1 MASYSV
7 GRSQIIGTSSS
18 NSRTS
23 LISSEVLSKPSGI
36 KLFGL
41 CFKFNSIH
49 TKRSYHKALVLILTY
64 IAYTAFHMGR
74 RPLSIVKNVLNRNC
88 SAIPDH
94 HHQSTS
100 LNSELNPSIP
110 FDINVF
116 GNQNTTFSTTK
127 PSLQLSQG
135 HESTDNSC
143 NWAPF
148 DDDTTANQ
156 LLAILDSSFL
166 LAYAILMFVSGIVAE
181 RMNLRYFISAGSI
194 LSGIGLIAFGF
205 AYTLDI
211 HSMTY
216 FITVQ
221 VLSGAAQTTGWPVV
235 VTCVSNWFE
244 PAKRGLIYGLW
255 NSHTNVGNILG
266 ATIAGYY
273 VEKDWGLSFI
283 VPGIIMISVGCV
295 LFLFLVPTPQDVDLS
310 PIASEYL
317 ESSIKSDQ
325 IATTISSFDDSLDR
339 SEKGNLSI
347 RKTMTQSNVKVH
359 EATGKAVSFMTALK
373 IPGVIEYSLCLFFSK
388 LVSYTFLYWLPR
400 YITSSTSNN
409 SEDSAYLSTPFDIG
423 GVAGAILAGYF
434 SDAFNA
440 NGITCNVMLLLA
452 IPAMFLYQRIGSLS
466 NANNISLQ
474 LLCGALVNG
483 PYCLITTSVSA
494 DLGGRVKDGRAMA
507 TVAAI
512 IDGMGSIGAVIGP
525 LFAGFV
531 SSSDGNWEAV
541 FLMLIMADV
550 LASFCLIRLTVREI
564 KEKFLKQNTPINSA
578 SEIVPN

>member
-1 MASYSV
+1 MASFAS
-7 GRSQIIGTSSS
+7 GRSPITASSSS

-23 LISSEVLSKPSGI
+23 LISSEVFSKPIGI

-41 CFKFNSIH
+41 CFKFNSVRA
-49 TKRSYHKALVLILTY
+49 KRNYHKALVLILTY

-88 SAIPDH
+88 SALSDH
-94 HHQSTS
+94 IHQAEV
-100 LNSELNPSIP
+100 SEPSYNAP
-110 FDINVF
+110 FEISVF
-116 GNQNTTFSTTK
+116 SVQNTTFTSSSSTTSS
-127 PSLQLSQG
+127 PQITDQT
-135 HESTDNSC
+135 TDNSC

-166 LAYAILMFVSGIVAE
+166 LAYALLMFVSGIVAE

-205 AYTLDI
+205 AYSLNI

-216 FITVQ
+216 FIIVQ
-221 VLSGAAQTTGWPVV
+221 ILSGAAQTTGWPVV

-283 VPGIIMISVGCV
+283 VPGIIMISVGCI
-295 LFLFLVPTPQDVDLS
+295 LYLFLVPTPQDVDLS
-310 PIASEYL
+310 PTASNLL
-317 ESSIKSDQ
+317 EGSLKPHGTP
-325 IATTISSFDDSLDR
+325 TTITRYDSSLDQ
-339 SEKGNLSI
+339 SEKGISDGRRTNSKSDERL
-347 RKTMTQSNVKVH
+347 H
-359 EATGKAVSFMTALK
+359 ETSGKAVSFLTALK

-452 IPAMFLYQRIGSLS
+452 IPSMFLYQRIGSLS
-466 NANNISLQ
+466 TANNISLQ

-483 PYCLITTSVSA
+483 PYCLITTAVSA
-494 DLGGRVKDGRAMA
+494 DLGSRVKDGRAMA

-531 SSSDGNWEAV
+531 SSSGGDWQAV
-541 FLMLIMADV
+541 FLMLILADV
-550 LASFCLIRLTVREI
+550 LASFCLIRLTAREI
-564 KEKFLKQNTPINSA
+564 KDKFFKQTAPSNS
-578 SEIVPN
+578 ETVVTT

>member
-1 MASYSV
+1 MASFAV
-7 GRSQIIGTSSS
+7 GRSPITASSSS

-23 LISSEVLSKPSGI
+23 LISSEVLSKPIGI

-41 CFKFNSIH
+41 CFKFNSVQA
-49 TKRSYHKALVLILTY
+49 KRNYHKALVLILTY

-88 SAIPDH
+88 SALPNHIH
-94 HHQSTS
+94 HTDISEPSYNAPFEISVFSVQNATFTSSSSSSSSSSPQST
-100 LNSELNPSIP
+100 
-110 FDINVF
+110 D
-116 GNQNTTFSTTK
+116 QT
-127 PSLQLSQG
+127 
-135 HESTDNSC
+135 TDNSC

-166 LAYAILMFVSGIVAE
+166 LAYALLMFVSGIVAE
-181 RMNLRYFISAGSI
+181 RTNLRYFISAGSI

-205 AYTLDI
+205 AYSLNI
-211 HSMTY
+211 HSMSY
-216 FITVQ
+216 FIIVQ
-221 VLSGAAQTTGWPVV
+221 ILSGAAQTTGWPVV

-266 ATIAGYY
+266 AAIAGYY

-283 VPGIIMISVGCV
+283 VPGIIMISVGCI
-295 LFLFLVPTPQDVDLS
+295 LYLFLVPTPQDVDLYPAGS
-310 PIASEYL
+310 GLLEGGMKPQETSTTITRYDSSLDQSEEGISGGRRVNL
-317 ESSIKSDQ
+317 KSDER
-325 IATTISSFDDSLDR
+325 L
-339 SEKGNLSI
+339 
-347 RKTMTQSNVKVH
+347 H
-359 EATGKAVSFMTALK
+359 ETTGKAVSFVTALK

-409 SEDSAYLSTPFDIG
+409 SENSAYLSTPFDIG

-452 IPAMFLYQRIGSLS
+452 IPSMFLYQRIGSLS
-466 NANNISLQ
+466 TANNISLQ

-483 PYCLITTSVSA
+483 PYCLITTAVSA
-494 DLGGRVKDGRAMA
+494 DLGSRVKDGRAMA

-531 SSSDGNWEAV
+531 SSSGGDWQAV
-541 FLMLIMADV
+541 FLMLILADV
-550 LASFCLIRLTVREI
+550 LASFCLIRLTAREI
-564 KEKFLKQNTPINSA
+564 RVKFFKQATPSD
-578 SEIVPN
+578 SETVVTT